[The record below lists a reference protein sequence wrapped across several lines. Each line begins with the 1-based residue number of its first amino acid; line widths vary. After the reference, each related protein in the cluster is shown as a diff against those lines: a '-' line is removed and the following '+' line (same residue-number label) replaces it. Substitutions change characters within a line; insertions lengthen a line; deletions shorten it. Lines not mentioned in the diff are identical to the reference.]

1 MKKVGILLLTGTLLL
16 CSCGQA
22 KETAENSADVPET
35 IQTNLTANPY
45 FDISDLTYDGT
56 ETQNIAIGYSFED
69 PADNDP
75 VLTYDRYLSAD
86 GETFCFD
93 ADGRLCKYEKGDAD
107 TAEKA
112 ESGSMTAAYTMAQR
126 QQRSLDVA
134 ESLLAEDTQLEVS
147 SFGSEYLVTNDAVTP
162 ENEAP
167 FSAIVDVDSKGEVR
181 QLSVS
186 YNTLSAPIDYDYF
199 QQKLDAYIEEAKQT
213 WAIVDYTVEPRYQ
226 QIGNKIYAMYT
237 VTFTEATDEPEGA
250 NFCEC
255 VGFTQKI
262 ES

>member
-126 QQRSLDVA
+126 QHRSLCWRKIPNWK
-134 ESLLAEDTQLEVS
+134 S
-147 SFGSEYLVTNDAVTP
+147 P
-162 ENEAP
+162 
-167 FSAIVDVDSKGEVR
+167 
-181 QLSVS
+181 
-186 YNTLSAPIDYDYF
+186 LSA
-199 QQKLDAYIEEAKQT
+199 
-213 WAIVDYTVEPRYQ
+213 
-226 QIGNKIYAMYT
+226 
-237 VTFTEATDEPEGA
+237 A
-250 NFCEC
+250 N
-255 VGFTQKI
+255 I
-262 ES
+262 W

>member
-134 ESLLAEDTQLEVS
+134 ESLLAETGSLLFRQRISGDQRCCYTGKRGAVLCHCGCGQQRRSASAQCQL
-147 SFGSEYLVTNDAVTP
+147 
-162 ENEAP
+162 
-167 FSAIVDVDSKGEVR
+167 
-181 QLSVS
+181 
-186 YNTLSAPIDYDYF
+186 
-199 QQKLDAYIEEAKQT
+199 
-213 WAIVDYTVEPRYQ
+213 
-226 QIGNKIYAMYT
+226 
-237 VTFTEATDEPEGA
+237 
-250 NFCEC
+250 
-255 VGFTQKI
+255 
-262 ES
+262 

>member
-162 ENEAP
+162 TGPYLPLWMWTAKEKCVSSV
-167 FSAIVDVDSKGEVR
+167 SAITRCLRLSTMTISSKSWMRISKR
-181 QLSVS
+181 QSRPGILW
-186 YNTLSAPIDYDYF
+186 TI
-199 QQKLDAYIEEAKQT
+199 Q
-213 WAIVDYTVEPRYQ
+213 
-226 QIGNKIYAMYT
+226 
-237 VTFTEATDEPEGA
+237 
-250 NFCEC
+250 
-255 VGFTQKI
+255 
-262 ES
+262 

>member
-93 ADGRLCKYEKGDAD
+93 ADGRLCKYENCLLYTSDA
-107 TAEKA
+107 A
-112 ESGSMTAAYTMAQR
+112 
-126 QQRSLDVA
+126 
-134 ESLLAEDTQLEVS
+134 
-147 SFGSEYLVTNDAVTP
+147 
-162 ENEAP
+162 
-167 FSAIVDVDSKGEVR
+167 
-181 QLSVS
+181 
-186 YNTLSAPIDYDYF
+186 
-199 QQKLDAYIEEAKQT
+199 
-213 WAIVDYTVEPRYQ
+213 
-226 QIGNKIYAMYT
+226 
-237 VTFTEATDEPEGA
+237 DE
-250 NFCEC
+250 
-255 VGFTQKI
+255 
-262 ES
+262 

>member
-112 ESGSMTAAYTMAQR
+112 ESGSMTAGYTMAQSR
-126 QQRSLDVA
+126 CGRKPAGGRYPTGSLLFRQRISGDQRCCYTGKRGAVLCHCGCGQQRRSA
-134 ESLLAEDTQLEVS
+134 SAQCQL
-147 SFGSEYLVTNDAVTP
+147 
-162 ENEAP
+162 
-167 FSAIVDVDSKGEVR
+167 
-181 QLSVS
+181 
-186 YNTLSAPIDYDYF
+186 
-199 QQKLDAYIEEAKQT
+199 
-213 WAIVDYTVEPRYQ
+213 
-226 QIGNKIYAMYT
+226 
-237 VTFTEATDEPEGA
+237 
-250 NFCEC
+250 
-255 VGFTQKI
+255 
-262 ES
+262 